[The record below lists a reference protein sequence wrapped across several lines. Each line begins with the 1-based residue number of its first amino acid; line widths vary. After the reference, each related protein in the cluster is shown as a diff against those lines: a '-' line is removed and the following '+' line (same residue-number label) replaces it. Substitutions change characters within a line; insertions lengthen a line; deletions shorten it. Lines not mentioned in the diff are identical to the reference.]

1 VDTRGTTLLLR
12 DWETTCAE
20 AGLKPA
26 PELAEQLLARY
37 DEPHRAYHTVDHLAQ
52 VLRDVARIDSDP
64 LLRLA
69 AWFHDAVYEP
79 GSPDNETASAALAR
93 AELNA
98 LGVDPESTEFV
109 ADAILATADHRATDR
124 RFAPLLDADMA
135 ILGAPS
141 GVYKAYVEA
150 IRQEYSRVPAELFTA
165 GRRAFVLE
173 LLERPQI
180 FVTDV
185 GRARFEAPARGNLRA
200 ELAELE
206 S

>member
-20 AGLKPA
+20 AGLSPA

-37 DEPHRAYHTVDHLAQ
+37 EEAHRAYHTVDHLAQ
-52 VLRDVARIDSDP
+52 VLRDLARIDADP
-64 LLRLA
+64 RLRLA

-79 GSPDNETASAALAR
+79 GSPDNETASATLAR
-93 AELNA
+93 AELHA
-98 LGVDPESTEFV
+98 LGMDLGSTEFV

-135 ILGAPS
+135 ILGAPA

-150 IRQEYSRVPAELFTA
+150 IREEYSRVPAELFNA

-180 FVTDV
+180 FLTDV
-185 GRARFEAPARGNLRA
+185 GRARFEAPARHNLQN

-206 S
+206 P